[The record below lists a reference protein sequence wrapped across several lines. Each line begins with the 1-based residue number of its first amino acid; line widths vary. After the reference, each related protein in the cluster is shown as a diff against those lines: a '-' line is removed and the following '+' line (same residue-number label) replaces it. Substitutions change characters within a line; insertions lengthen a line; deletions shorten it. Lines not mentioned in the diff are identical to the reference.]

1 MSWFPAYI
9 YLVPQ
14 HEYDTA
20 VSYAHRITTAVF
32 GITIRYETY
41 VSELNFIA
49 LPVPYKCRAV
59 PGDVRKGSAA
69 PPLRHGARVCR
80 WLIAD

>member
-1 MSWFPAYI
+1 MSMIPT
-9 YLVPQ
+9 V
-14 HEYDTA
+14 H
-20 VSYAHRITTAVF
+20 YAHRITTAVF

-49 LPVPYKCRAV
+49 FPVPYKCHAV
-59 PGDVRKGSAA
+59 PSDVRKGLAA
-69 PPLRHGARVCR
+69 PPLWHGAQVCQ